1 MKRDSSN
8 QGPRIARASTDSS
21 PEPILTRRRLLQRA
35 GGGFG
40 LIGLASLLH
49 QEGLLEAPANAAG
62 DLDRLA
68 LNPMAPRPAHF
79 PGRAKRVIWIFIN
92 GGPSQVDTWDYKPAL
107 ARWNGKSMREFD
119 SSFKNTTGFFKDQ
132 VGGLMKSPFRFSPRG
147 ESGKMVSELF
157 PYLGQ
162 HVDKMAFIHSAHTE
176 SNNHSPAL
184 FMMNTGLPRMGFPC
198 VGSWVTYG
206 LGSEN
211 QSLPGFVVMSD
222 PRGRGLPK
230 GQAANWGAAFLPGV
244 YQGTH
249 LRSKG
254 SPIDNLER
262 AGGMSDAQQRAQL
275 DLINEFNRIHQD
287 QEQNRAERE
296 LAARIESFE
305 LAYRMQSAAPEA
317 IDIDS
322 EPAHIRQL
330 YGLDDP
336 RCEHVA
342 RQCLTARRMVERG
355 VRFVQIYSGGME
367 NQRSWDGHVD
377 IKGNHEQFAGETD
390 KPVAGLLAD
399 LAQRGLLDETLVIW
413 GGEFGRLPIAQTG
426 QTPGRDH
433 NPHGFTLWMAGGGI
447 KGGVSYGESDE
458 VGYAAAVDKVHV
470 NDIHATVLHLLGL
483 EHERLTYNYNGRR
496 FRLTDVAG
504 QVLKKILL

>member
-1 MKRDSSN
+1 MI
-8 QGPRIARASTDSS
+8 PHHSS
-21 PEPILTRRRLLQRA
+21 PDPRSGAVYNRRQLLQRA

-40 LIGLASLLH
+40 LIGLAALLQ
-49 QEGLLEAPANAAG
+49 QEGLLESGAQAAGAAG
-62 DLDRLA
+62 DRA
-68 LNPMAPRPAHF
+68 LHPMAPRPPHF
-79 PGRAKRVIWIFIN
+79 AARAQRVIWMFIN
-92 GGPSQVDTWDYKPAL
+92 GGPSQVDTWDYKPGL
-107 ARWNGKSMREFD
+107 ARWDGKSMREFD
-119 SSFKNTTGFFKDQ
+119 ASFKDTTGFFKNQ
-132 VGGLMKSPFRFSPRG
+132 VGGLMKSPFRFEPRG
-147 ESGKMVSELF
+147 ECGKMVSELF
-157 PYLGQ
+157 PNLGQ
-162 HVDKMAFIHSAHTE
+162 HVDKMAFIHSAYTE

-249 LRSKG
+249 LHPKG
-254 SPIDNLER
+254 APIDNLER
-262 AGGMSDAQQRAQL
+262 PAAMTDEQQRAQL
-275 DLINEFNRIHQD
+275 DLVRRINQD
-287 QEQNRAERE
+287 YRDRYRAETE

-317 IDIDS
+317 IDLES
-322 EPAHIRQL
+322 EPPHIQRL
-330 YGLDDP
+330 YGMDDP
-336 RCEHVA
+336 RCDHVA
-342 RQCLTARRMVERG
+342 RQCLTARRLLERG

-367 NQRSWDGHVD
+367 NQLSWDGHID

-390 KPVAGLLAD
+390 KPVAALLADLDQRGLLAD
-399 LAQRGLLDETLVIW
+399 TLVIW

-426 QTPGRDH
+426 KKPGRDH
-433 NPHGFTLWMAGGGI
+433 NPHGFTLWMAGGGV
-447 KGGVSYGESDE
+447 KGGTSYGESDE
-458 VGYAAAVDKVHV
+458 VGYQAAVDRVHV
-470 NDIHATVLHLLGL
+470 NDLHATILHLLGL
-483 EHERLTYNYNGRR
+483 DHERLTYTYNGRR

-504 QVLKKILL
+504 RVIRPVLA